1 MELLRNLFEGYPN
14 LWGGGVAHSVLIL
27 SLVIT
32 FGIMLGKLKVAG
44 ISLGVTWILFV
55 GIVFGHFD
63 MNLDEHLLH
72 FLKEFGLILIVYS
85 IGLQVGPGFFSAFQ
99 KERPSAGFPMSMGSS
114 ASSFGTMG
122 EVSIRMR
129 RVRSL
134 TGSTV
139 NVSCGLLS

>member
-1 MELLRNLFEGYPN
+1 MSRLPYRE
-14 LWGGGVAHSVLIL
+14 
-27 SLVIT
+27 
-32 FGIMLGKLKVAG
+32 
-44 ISLGVTWILFV
+44 
-55 GIVFGHFD
+55 
-63 MNLDEHLLH
+63 
-72 FLKEFGLILIVYS
+72 VYS
-85 IGLQVGPGFFSAFQ
+85 VPLSVFSAFQ